1 MSSSTIVSHSC
12 GYCSHL
18 VYSFGH
24 YPAFGHG
31 HVVDDSKDNYWLY
44 REALT
49 GPLSRVFV
57 FSIDVDEAKLG
68 EEQGCEFL
76 KWVAPKDSATGK
88 WLRANFDHRN
98 KTWCLSFDWVNKPD
112 ELWRIGTKD
121 LTIQAT
127 EE

>member
-1 MSSSTIVSHSC
+1 MSSSAIVLHSC
-12 GYCSHL
+12 GHCSHL

-24 YPAFGHG
+24 YPAFGRG
-31 HVVDDSKDNYWLY
+31 HVVNDFKDWLST
-44 REALT
+44 EALT
-49 GPLSRVFV
+49 PPLRRVFV

-88 WLRANFDHRN
+88 WLRANFHHY
-98 KTWCLSFDWVNKPD
+98 KETWGLSFDWVNKPD
-112 ELWRIGTKD
+112 ELWRIGTEE